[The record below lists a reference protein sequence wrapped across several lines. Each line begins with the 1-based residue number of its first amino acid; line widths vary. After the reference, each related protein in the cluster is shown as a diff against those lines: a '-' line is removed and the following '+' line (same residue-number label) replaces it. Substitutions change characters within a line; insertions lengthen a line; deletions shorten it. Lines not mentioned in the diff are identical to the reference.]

1 MFLISL
7 EMPWAVNRGQESYL
21 RRATRLLLYPI
32 QTRLCARKL
41 IAVSHNCT
49 VMLGVL
55 WPFDNLLWPE
65 ATDVPH
71 IHLPRAASL
80 NSKGFK
86 EVHIMQTLAPTNRS
100 VK

>member
-1 MFLISL
+1 MD
-7 EMPWAVNRGQESYL
+7 RK
-21 RRATRLLLYPI
+21 ATSDELLVCCYTPYR
-32 QTRLCARKL
+32 QDYARLCARKL

-49 VMLGVL
+49 VMLGVVL